1 MILRL
6 LSICLLLIISRT
18 PLAQSATPPQTSASA
33 QTIVTLS
40 PHLTEWVYSLGQQHK
55 LLAVSAYSD
64 YPEAAKAL
72 PRVADANGVNIK
84 AIVKLQPDIIL
95 AWRGGNKPQDI
106 ARLKQLG
113 FTVFESQP
121 LAPENISEEYR
132 QLGRMLG
139 ASSQASELADN
150 FDQQLSRLTEE
161 YNRARSVTVFY
172 YMWTAPLMS
181 VGPDAWASRLLA
193 RCRVKTLFDDALV
206 DYPQVSVQEVIR
218 RQPDLMIAATTR
230 DLSVEKHFWSPHN
243 AVLKAPV
250 LVVNPDIF
258 SRFTL
263 RLIPELRSLCKQIH
277 QS

>member
-1 MILRL
+1 M
-6 LSICLLLIISRT
+6 SVLLIVCHAALVHAAPTRT
-18 PLAQSATPPQTSASA
+18 TDSD
-33 QTIVTLS
+33 QTIVTLA
-40 PHLTEWVYSLGQQHK
+40 PHLTEWVYSLEQQDK

-64 YPEAAKAL
+64 YPDAAKAL

-84 AIVKLQPDIIL
+84 AIVKLQPDVIL

-121 LAPENISEEYR
+121 LTPADISKEYR
-132 QLGRMLG
+132 QLGGVLHVSER
-139 ASSQASELADN
+139 ARELADN
-150 FDQQLSRLTEE
+150 FDTQLSHL
-161 YNRARSVTVFY
+161 ARQYKNVSAITVFY

-181 VGPDAWASRLLA
+181 VGPDAWASKLLA
-193 RCRVKTLFDDALV
+193 QCGVQTLFNDAHV

-218 RQPDLMIAATTR
+218 RQPDLLIAATSR
-230 DLSVEKHFWSPHN
+230 NISVEQQFWSPHN
-243 AVLKAPV
+243 DVLQAPV
-250 LVVNPDIF
+250 IAANPDIF

-277 QS
+277 QTDS